1 MKWPRVV
8 TRPAQVG
15 EVEYLQARLA
25 EDPTFERVDLTK
37 SIVYVAEYDGLVVGF
52 GAARLVFQVEP
63 LFLFPEFKKH
73 APRFA
78 VKRATLRLIQE
89 LDEWIFDPER
99 NKSGIRQY
107 FCFILDKT
115 MQKLALAFR
124 MLPAYTGGAFFG
136 RRIFNR
142 ED

>member
-1 MKWPRVV
+1 MNWPKVE
-8 TRPAQVG
+8 TRPARVD
-15 EVEYLQARLA
+15 EIEYLQARLA
-25 EDPTFERVDLTK
+25 EDPTYEKVDLKT
-37 SIVYVAEYDGLVVGF
+37 SIVFVDVYDGQLVGF
-52 GAARLVFQVEP
+52 GAARLIFQVEP
-63 LFLFPEFKKH
+63 LYLFPEFKKN
-73 APRFA
+73 APKFA
-78 VKRATLRLIQE
+78 QKRATYQLIKA
-89 LDEWIFDPER
+89 LDAWIFDPER

-115 MQKLALAFR
+115 MQKLALAFN